1 MLLLLQPKAPA
12 SHTQKKEKNTR
23 FDIAL
28 IFAKA
33 HECLFLRFF
42 DEERKSAALQ
52 TIQKILKGAASI

>member
-1 MLLLLQPKAPA
+1 MLLLQQPKAQA
-12 SHTQKKEKNTR
+12 SHTQKEKNTR